1 VDPMTARPNNRK
13 LFAMN
18 PVIVVLGLVSLFT
31 DLSSNMIVPILP
43 LYLTSVLHVQVG
55 SIGIIEGIAESTAS
69 ILKLFSG
76 WITDRVGKHKL
87 LMLIGYGLSNVTKPF
102 FALSAS
108 WGQVLMIRFSDRF
121 GKGIR
126 TSPRDALVA
135 DSTTKEERG
144 KAFGFRRAMD
154 AFGAALGP
162 LVAFGIL
169 AIYTNN
175 YRLVFWLSVIPGLI
189 AVVLIVFFLKE
200 NKSSVNGKTMS
211 LPKIGFR
218 NLNRRFIFFSLISTL
233 FAVGNFSDAF
243 LALRAQDAGMLLTFI
258 PLAFFAFNMSSSI
271 FSMPIGMLSDRIGRR
286 PVLIS
291 GFIIFALIYFGFGMT
306 KSVMWIWV
314 LFILYGLYYAFTDG
328 IQKAYIADIVPEGQ
342 RGTAMGTYNAL
353 TGLAALPASI
363 IAGFLWQTFGPTVAF
378 STSSIIAILAALLMI
393 FFRI

>member
-1 VDPMTARPNNRK
+1 MEPMSQPEKRK
-13 LFAMN
+13 LFAMS

-55 SIGIIEGIAESTAS
+55 SIGIIEGITESTAS

-76 WITDRVGKHKL
+76 WITDRVGKYKL
-87 LMLIGYGLSNVTKPF
+87 LMLIGYGLSNLTKPF

-108 WGQVLMIRFSDRF
+108 WNQVLMIRFSDRF

-126 TSPRDALVA
+126 TSPRDALIA

-154 AFGAALGP
+154 ALGAALGP
-162 LVAFGIL
+162 LVAFGVL
-169 AIYTNN
+169 AMFTNN

-189 AVVLIVFFLKE
+189 AVALIVFFLKE
-200 NKSSVNGKTMS
+200 KKHNDTEKQSK
-211 LPKIGFR
+211 LPQIGFR
-218 NLNRRFIFFSLISTL
+218 NLNRRFMWFSLISTL
-233 FAVGNFSDAF
+233 FTVGNFSDAF
-243 LALRAQDAGMLLTFI
+243 LVLRAQNAGMYPALI
-258 PLAFFAFNMSSSI
+258 PLAFFAFNMSSS
-271 FSMPIGMLSDRIGRR
+271 FLSMPIGMLSDRIGRR

-291 GFIIFALIYFGFGMT
+291 GFFIFAAVYFGFGMA
-306 KSVMWIWV
+306 KSVAWIWV
-314 LFILYGLYYAFTDG
+314 LFVLYGFYYAFTDG

-342 RGTAMGTYNAL
+342 RGTAMGTYSAL

-363 IAGFLWQTFGPTVAF
+363 IAGFLWQSFGPMVAF
-378 STSSIIAILAALLMI
+378 SASSIIAILAAILMI
-393 FFRI
+393 IFRI

>member
-1 VDPMTARPNNRK
+1 
-13 LFAMN
+13 MN
-18 PVIVVLGLVSLFT
+18 PIIIVLGLVSLFT

-43 LYLTSVLHVQVG
+43 LYLTTVLHVQVG

-87 LMLIGYGLSNVTKPF
+87 LMLIGYGLSNLTKPF

-154 AFGAALGP
+154 ALGAAIGP
-162 LVAFGIL
+162 LVAFGVL
-169 AIYTNN
+169 AMSTNN
-175 YRLVFWLSVIPGLI
+175 YRLVFWLSVIPGLL
-189 AVVLIVFFLKE
+189 AVVLIIFFLKDKE
-200 NKSSVNGKTMS
+200 PSGNGKQAA
-211 LPKIGFR
+211 LPNIGFR
-218 NLNRRFIFFSLISTL
+218 NLNRRFLWFSMISTL
-233 FAVGNFSDAF
+233 FTVGNFSDAF
-243 LALRAQDAGMLLTFI
+243 LVLRAQDAGMLPALI
-258 PLAFFAFNMSSSI
+258 PLAFFALNISSSI

-291 GFIIFALIYFGFGMT
+291 GFFIFAMIYFGFGMA

-314 LFILYGLYYAFTDG
+314 LFILYGLYYAFTEG
-328 IQKAYIADIVPEGQ
+328 IQKAYIADIVPEGT
-342 RGTAMGTYNAL
+342 RGTAMGTYNAM
-353 TGLAALPASI
+353 TGIAALPASI
-363 IAGFLWQTFGPTVAF
+363 MAGFLWQTFGPMVAF
-378 STSSIIAILAALLMI
+378 STSSIIAILATLLMI
-393 FFRI
+393 IFRI